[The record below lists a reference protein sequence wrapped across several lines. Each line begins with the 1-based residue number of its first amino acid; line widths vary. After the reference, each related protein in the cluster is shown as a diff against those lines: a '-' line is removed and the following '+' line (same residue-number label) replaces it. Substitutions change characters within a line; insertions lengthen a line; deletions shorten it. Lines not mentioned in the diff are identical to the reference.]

1 MKKSIKGFFNTLS
14 VAILL
19 GLAVALIAGPV
30 AGQIVTLATAGTYFL
45 PMPGGVLGM
54 NNTNNYSAR
63 ESFRVAREL
72 LVNAFLDKFKGDVNA
87 CRQWVNSRKLS
98 QSEIRLEVQL
108 NATSNTF
115 VFGLT
120 SNQNNSNGVQ
130 FNTENRLTMQDSLIC
145 YEYGIYTGNPGS
157 ATDTTWQLKT
167 YGSQPTF
174 AAAAANA
181 LNSTF
186 YSHGYFRITANND
199 VVMPYRGL
207 FNHWYRPQTQQTAA
221 FGPAS
226 PEDQIQGSE
235 DGMITN
241 EPNIFL
247 IGSKGYLPQIV
258 LPVNLAAVDAFERA
272 VVIFRGVL
280 AQNSTDVS

>member
-1 MKKSIKGFFNTLS
+1 MKKRSFLSTLF
-14 VAILL
+14 
-19 GLAVALIAGPV
+19 VALLFGAAIALTFGDV
-30 AGQIVTLATAGTYFL
+30 AGAIVTAATAGTYFL
-45 PMPGGVLGM
+45 PMPAGVLGM

-63 ESFRVAREL
+63 ESFRVARDL
-72 LVNAFLDKFKGDVNA
+72 LTNAFLDKFKGDVAA
-87 CRQWVNSRKLS
+87 CKNWVNSRKLS
-98 QSEIRLEVQL
+98 QSEIRLEVEL

-145 YEYGIYTGNPGS
+145 YEYGIFVGNPS
-157 ATDTTWQLKT
+157 SRTDTTWQLKT

-221 FGPAS
+221 FGAAS

-258 LPVNLAAVDAFERA
+258 LPVNLASVDAFERA